1 MKMTKKDLLENG
13 ILEQYVLGELDD
25 AQSKNVEKL
34 IANDA
39 ELKARLETIESSFE
53 QLALENAI
61 VPPETVKEQLL
72 DAIKT
77 DNPKVVSI
85 PKPNNNKLYISIAAS
100 IAAFFLLGSIW
111 LYAELSTVKNQL
123 NVVKEENSVLKKDL
137 QNTITSLEETN
148 TWYAVLSNPNAQQYI
163 LKGNALAPNAKIV
176 SYVNHQDKSV
186 IVNAKQ
192 LPELDKDH
200 DYQMWA
206 DVNGEMIDMGVIPKD
221 KDLIAM
227 TYIPNAES
235 LNITIEPIGGNDH
248 PTVEQL
254 ISNVYLE

>member
-1 MKMTKKDLLENG
+1 MKMTKKDLLEHG

-25 AQSKNVEKL
+25 AQLKRVEEL
-34 IANDA
+34 IANDT

-61 VPPETVKEQLL
+61 APPDTVKEQLL
-72 DAIKT
+72 GAIKT
-77 DNPKVVSI
+77 DNLNVISI
-85 PKPNNNKLYISIAAS
+85 PKPDNNKLYIGIAAS

-111 LYAELSTVKNQL
+111 LYSELNAIKNQL

-137 QNTITSLEETN
+137 QSTMTSLEETN
-148 TWYAVLSNPNAQQYI
+148 TWYVALSNPNAQQYI
-163 LKGNALAPNAKIV
+163 LKGNTLAPDAKIV

-192 LPELDKDH
+192 LPELDEDH

-206 DVNGEMIDMGVIPKD
+206 DVDGKMIDMGVIPRN

-248 PTVEQL
+248 PTVERL